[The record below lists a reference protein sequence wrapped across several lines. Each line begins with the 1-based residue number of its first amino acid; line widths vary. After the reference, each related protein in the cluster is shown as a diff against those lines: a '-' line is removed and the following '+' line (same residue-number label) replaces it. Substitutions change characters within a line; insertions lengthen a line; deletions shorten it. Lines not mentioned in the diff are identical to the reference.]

1 MPLLKNA
8 GKMLKNSINIIHMKK
23 NIFFLMLSLGILWSC
38 NAGNNQEVNSIDT
51 TATVTNIPSNSN
63 TAAVP
68 VNSNTAAAVGTYKGV
83 LPCADCDG
91 IETVIVL
98 KADGSYTRTITYL
111 GKKENNVLSG
121 SGNWTWVNDFTIN
134 LGSSVEGPA
143 RYDVTE
149 DKLIQLD
156 MAGNRITGELASQY
170 ELKKQ

>member
-1 MPLLKNA
+1 
-8 GKMLKNSINIIHMKK
+8 MKR

-38 NAGNNQEVNSIDT
+38 NAGNDQEVKNADTLTT
-51 TATVTNIPSNSN
+51 TATDAAAN
-63 TAAVP
+63 T
-68 VNSNTAAAVGTYKGV
+68 NTAAAVGTYKGV
-83 LPCADCDG
+83 LPCADCEG

-98 KADGSYTRTITYL
+98 NADGTYTRTVTYL

-143 RYDVTE
+143 RYDITD

-156 MAGNRITGELASQY
+156 MAGNRISGELSSQY